1 MDKVRQLAAILFTDI
16 VGYSGM
22 MQRDEAHAVGVIR
35 RYLAVLHASVD
46 RHGGDVLNDYG
57 DGSLCIFPSAL
68 AAVRAAVDIQSELR
82 QDPVVPLRI
91 GLHVGE
97 IFFEDG
103 KIMGDGVNVAS
114 RIQSLAQA
122 NSILISSEIQ
132 GKIRN
137 HPEFSTT
144 QLGAF
149 EFKNIDEPMVVYAIS
164 NAGLDVPRKETMTG
178 KLREPARAR
187 RFSMRWIW
195 AALLVAGLAAVVYWG
210 WSRKPAAAVS
220 AGDRSI
226 AVLYFDN
233 LSGDSAQDYF
243 STGMTE
249 EIISRLSNIPDLR
262 VKSRLSVLKYQEK
275 TVPVRQIA
283 RELGV
288 NNLLQGTVRRQGS
301 HVLVTVQLVSGETEE
316 TQWSLRYNRE
326 LKDIF
331 DVQSDIA
338 QQIVSRF
345 DISTTPAAQQ
355 RLTTPPTRNVEAYDL
370 YLEARAY
377 ADLESGIGSTKLNR
391 IAVSKLRQAVALDTA
406 FADAY
411 AQLSTL
417 YTYIAANDA
426 QPDRWLDTA
435 AYFAELAIRANP
447 DREPGYIARAHVFHL
462 RGDAEQSMR
471 DLLRAAGIRPF
482 STTQALSRQLV
493 EKHAFGEAWSW
504 LEQARRHD
512 PADPVTE
519 AEEIWILLSLDMLD
533 SAGTRLDALRSRGNL
548 PDALKQPQLHYYL
561 YTDDLPGY
569 QLLAREIYAGNE
581 GQFAYAMGRFYLFR
595 RNWPL
600 AESMLRAASR
610 ADQMDAGLTALFLGR
625 PEAGRKI
632 LTKTINDRLSFIGF
646 AHAWHA
652 YDISRCYAALGDP
665 RYAEYFHSALQ
676 KGWFDYAWMRR
687 DPFFDP
693 VRNAPGYK
701 SIWERL
707 TADRDMY
714 RKELLRSMQ
723 STSARA
729 AQ

>member
-1 MDKVRQLAAILFTDI
+1 
-16 VGYSGM
+16 
-22 MQRDEAHAVGVIR
+22 
-35 RYLAVLHASVD
+35 
-46 RHGGDVLNDYG
+46 
-57 DGSLCIFPSAL
+57 
-68 AAVRAAVDIQSELR
+68 
-82 QDPVVPLRI
+82 
-91 GLHVGE
+91 
-97 IFFEDG
+97 
-103 KIMGDGVNVAS
+103 
-114 RIQSLAQA
+114 
-122 NSILISSEIQ
+122 
-132 GKIRN
+132 
-137 HPEFSTT
+137 
-144 QLGAF
+144 
-149 EFKNIDEPMVVYAIS
+149 
-164 NAGLDVPRKETMTG
+164 
-178 KLREPARAR
+178 
-187 RFSMRWIW
+187 
-195 AALLVAGLAAVVYWG
+195 
-210 WSRKPAAAVS
+210 
-220 AGDRSI
+220 
-226 AVLYFDN
+226 
-233 LSGDSAQDYF
+233 
-243 STGMTE
+243 
-249 EIISRLSNIPDLR
+249 
-262 VKSRLSVLKYQEK
+262 
-275 TVPVRQIA
+275 
-283 RELGV
+283 
-288 NNLLQGTVRRQGS
+288 
-301 HVLVTVQLVSGETEE
+301 
-316 TQWSLRYNRE
+316 
-326 LKDIF
+326 
-331 DVQSDIA
+331 
-338 QQIVSRF
+338 
-345 DISTTPAAQQ
+345 
-355 RLTTPPTRNVEAYDL
+355 
-370 YLEARAY
+370 
-377 ADLESGIGSTKLNR
+377 
-391 IAVSKLRQAVALDTA
+391 
-406 FADAY
+406 
-411 AQLSTL
+411 
-417 YTYIAANDA
+417 
-426 QPDRWLDTA
+426 
-435 AYFAELAIRANP
+435 
-447 DREPGYIARAHVFHL
+447 
-462 RGDAEQSMR
+462 MR

-561 YTDDLPGY
+561 YTDDLPDY

-600 AESMLRAASR
+600 ADSMLRAASR

-676 KGWFDYAWMRR
+676 KEWFDYAWMRR